1 MGTAIF
7 MVLMVCG
14 YWYTTR
20 DVSSRFKLKRT
31 FGWDVYFVVALY
43 GCIFVLQG
51 VLVIAIVYLLLWGFS
66 GLMNHIPGL
75 LSDELQLQ
83 RDFIMW
89 SFLGIQAPVV
99 IMLAV
104 SVLLCLFCTSWSRS
118 RNLDPAGRKS
128 LYQQLTRSN
137 GVEGLLYQCMDQGDL
152 VFVTLRS
159 RRVYIGMVHTLR
171 CESGSTDNVVLIPM
185 VSGFRDPET
194 QKMQVEHNYASY
206 YQKHG
211 ITPASEPISALYFR
225 KVIMLNQIET
235 LSLFDP
241 ATAMAFEALAER
253 EREEEAEGGGMKSMF
268 P

>member
-1 MGTAIF
+1 MATAIF

-51 VLVIAIVYLLLWGFS
+51 LLVIAVVYLLLWGFS
-66 GLMNHIPGL
+66 GLMNQFPWIIGH
-75 LSDELQLQ
+75 DLQLQ

-104 SVLLCLFCTSWSRS
+104 SVLLCLSCTSWSRS
-118 RNLDPAGRKS
+118 MQLDPAGRKS

-185 VSGFRDPET
+185 VSGYRDPET

-206 YQKHG
+206 YQQHG
-211 ITPASEPISALYFR
+211 ILPDSEPISALYFR

-241 ATAMAFEALAER
+241 ATATAFEALAER
-253 EREEEAEGGGMKSMF
+253 EREEDKQHDALKNHI